1 MDRKVQKQAVMSTA
15 NLLCDNAGTRW
26 SDSSY
31 SWHSCMT
38 AGLPTEPTISTQTM
52 CADSHHTEINIKKNM
67 QQVPHLQRSNYF
79 HSLAFNISLLYLDQ
93 CHICSY
99 ISNLH
104 KEAHLHQRPSPLH
117 YLPNQESKRP
127 YRNTFP
133 VSIIVC
139 HVEYEH
145 GNFYFLLCVCESQK

>member
-1 MDRKVQKQAVMSTA
+1 MVKQNRKHTFSQCVWCKPCEVISSTFCESFTYRVLVRVWFVEVAPSSCSHCLCGKTARLKSEGFYYWYSLIKPIQMDRKVQKQAVMSTA

-67 QQVPHLQRSNYF
+67 QQVPHLQRW
-79 HSLAFNISLLYLDQ
+79 DT
-93 CHICSY
+93 Y
-99 ISNLH
+99 I
-104 KEAHLHQRPSPLH
+104 
-117 YLPNQESKRP
+117 
-127 YRNTFP
+127 
-133 VSIIVC
+133 
-139 HVEYEH
+139 
-145 GNFYFLLCVCESQK
+145 